1 MVISGHNK
9 KKTSNMKK
17 IYQNPELKVVK
28 IKTAQLLAG
37 SPLQLGIGEGVGNAK
52 DAESRRFG
60 SFLDDEEDY

>member
-1 MVISGHNK
+1 
-9 KKTSNMKK
+9 MKK

-37 SPLQLGIGEGVGNAK
+37 SPLQLGIGKSFDTAEG
-52 DAESRRFG
+52 AESRRFG

>member
-1 MVISGHNK
+1 
-9 KKTSNMKK
+9 MKK

-37 SPLQLGIGEGVGNAK
+37 SPLQLGIGDEVKTTTG
-52 DAESRRFG
+52 AESRRFG

>member
-1 MVISGHNK
+1 MVISVHNK

-37 SPLQLGIGEGVGNAK
+37 SPLQLGIGDKVNSADG
-52 DAESRRFG
+52 AESRRFG